1 MLEKGSKK
9 EVFALFLG
17 AATGWWCIGAIQQL
31 VTSNPRYFGFSKPYL
46 WCHTEVQHMSF
57 GTTAY
62 QVAPNSNELTMTL
75 LWCTGE

>member
-1 MLEKGSKK
+1 MLEKGLKK

-31 VTSNPRYFGFSKPYL
+31 GTPNPRCFGCSKPYL
-46 WCHTEVQHMSF
+46 RCHTEVQHMNF

-75 LWCTGE
+75 LWCTRE